1 MISRLLKLAASQS
14 AGLFALFLVL
24 SGGTAYALSGH
35 NTVFSDDITN
45 GQVRSVD
52 IRDNDV
58 STVDVADESLT
69 GNDVAPDSLGGGDIN
84 ESQLGTVP
92 NSSALGGRGP
102 GSFASSSVYK
112 KESPIQAG
120 TNHGDGTF
128 IISFGCDAGDILL
141 SGGPA
146 NVSGTSDIVESFP
159 TPGSTNSWTARINT
173 HGVADS
179 FSVVLLCLDQA

>member
-35 NTVFSDDITN
+35 NTVFSDDIVN
-45 GQVRSVD
+45 GAVRSVD
-52 IRDNDV
+52 IRDGDV
-58 STVDVADESLT
+58 GTVDVTDDSLT
-69 GNDVAPDSLGGGDIN
+69 GSDIN

-92 NSSALGGRGP
+92 NASALGGRGA
-102 GSFASSSVYK
+102 GSFATSSVYK
-112 KESPIQAG
+112 KESPLQAG

-146 NVSGTSDIVESFP
+146 NVAGTSDIVESFP

-173 HGVADS
+173 HGGSDT